1 MVTHKNH
8 DLGIVV
14 ECRLDPCQQTWKAS
28 HKKQFLA
35 QDIFYSPQNMPKS
48 HASRIPIFGWDLTNF
63 YLLWGLLSATPKTP
77 KPKNIPQTKL
87 LEEEVETAGEQHGGG
102 KECGDGRV
110 RHRDAHLLLSTMAQS

>member
-8 DLGIVV
+8 DLGIVGGV
-14 ECRLDPCQQTWKAS
+14 AGWIHANKLGSQPQEAVLGSR
-28 HKKQFLA
+28 H
-35 QDIFYSPQNMPKS
+35 IYSLQNMPKS

-63 YLLWGLLSATPKTP
+63 YLLWGLLSATPK
-77 KPKNIPQTKL
+77 KKNIPQTKL

-110 RHRDAHLLLSTMAQS
+110 RHRNAHLLLSTMAQS